1 MDGWT
6 PSLSGWFWSMALC
19 WTPPRAPHHRSLSA
33 IAWGELHALTP
44 SKYLQNSHND
54 MGEWRHHIH
63 QDFPLLHSQKHLVS
77 ARIFLLLLVL
87 DKNSPSRVGIG
98 DHA

>member
-1 MDGWT
+1 MDSKPVWM
-6 PSLSGWFWSMALC
+6 SLEHGSPLDTAQSLHC
-19 WTPPRAPHHRSLSA
+19 SLSA

-44 SKYLQNSHND
+44 SKYLQNSDSHL
-54 MGEWRHHIH
+54 GEWRHHIH
-63 QDFPLLHSQKHLVS
+63 PDVPVLHSQKHLVS

-87 DKNSPSRVGIG
+87 DKKSPSRIGIG